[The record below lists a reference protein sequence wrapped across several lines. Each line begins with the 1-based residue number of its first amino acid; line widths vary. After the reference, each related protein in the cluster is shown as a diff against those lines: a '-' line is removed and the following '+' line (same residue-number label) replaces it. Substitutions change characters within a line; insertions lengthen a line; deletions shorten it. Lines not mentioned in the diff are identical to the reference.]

1 MRTGKTFNQFC
12 VKVLSVTAASRR
24 CVVLVGGGSIGLLSG
39 QRRVSPAKRLRN
51 TVLSV
56 EMPFLP
62 DIALPDVPASDLP
75 APGGTPP
82 ARPYAVPTPA
92 RCEPFPAFLLLPRP
106 STCPAELSAAFTS
119 ARCGQFPPNRLIPAS
134 RAGSWPGAMAAD
146 ARKQAASCSTQKH
159 RGRLP
164 APVAPLKRGIIGN
177 CSAPTPRRKRNR
189 RHKVMW

>member
-1 MRTGKTFNQFC
+1 MAR
-12 VKVLSVTAASRR
+12 L
-24 CVVLVGGGSIGLLSG
+24 SIGLLSG

-119 ARCGQFPPNRLIPAS
+119 ARCEQFPPNRLIPAS

-164 APVAPLKRGIIGN
+164 APDAPLKRGN
-177 CSAPTPRRKRNR
+177 YRQLLSPHAKAEKEPEA
-189 RHKVMW
+189 